1 MEMIISAIFR
11 TSVTQDLVGRSHANW
26 PVVTILKRRW
36 AAYLTRQVEETA
48 RAQLRSMSD
57 RELKE
62 IGLTR
67 AEIPRAV
74 RGGVER
80 DRAFIEIY

>member
-1 MEMIISAIFR
+1 MSTIFR
-11 TSVTQDLVGRSHANW
+11 TSASQDLVDPSQGNW
-26 PVVTILKRRW
+26 PVVAILKRWW
-36 AAYLTRQVEETA
+36 AAYLTRRVEETA
-48 RAQLRSMSD
+48 RAQLCSKSD
-57 RELKE
+57 RELKD

-67 AEIPRAV
+67 GEIPQAV